1 MLDRAKR
8 FVRPTGST
16 RAFAILGAVALAAS
30 SPAFS
35 PAVAQEPNF
44 AGRNVTMIIGFGAGG
59 GYDQWG
65 RTIGRHIGNH
75 LPGKPNVVPQ
85 NMPGGGSFTA
95 ANHIYTVAPKDGSV
109 LGIIA
114 RDAPLGPLSGM
125 AGARFDP
132 LKITWVGTP
141 TTETNVCFV
150 HKRAKVQSFDDLLK
164 HELIIGNTG
173 AGTGTYTYPKGLNG
187 LLGTKFKLVS
197 GFKVST
203 DVLLAIERGE
213 VDGLCES
220 WDSAF
225 GKRPELFKD
234 GTLKVLFQA
243 GPHVE
248 AEIKAPSIFSLVKTP
263 EQKQALEYLYAGQ
276 GIGRPFVA
284 PEMPAERVKMLRD
297 AFTATMKDPEFL
309 ADARKGKLDVNPTD
323 GAELEKLIHRI
334 YATPKPLVEK
344 IATLIK

>member
-1 MLDRAKR
+1 MFDQARRLALPIG
-8 FVRPTGST
+8 VAGV
-16 RAFAILGAVALAAS
+16 LAVASAM
-30 SPAFS
+30 PAL
-35 PAVAQEPNF
+35 AQEPSF
-44 AGRNVTMIIGFGAGG
+44 AGRNVTMVIGFGAGG

-65 RTIGRHIGNH
+65 RVIARHIGKH
-75 LPGKPNVVPQ
+75 LPGKPNVVAQ

-109 LGIIA
+109 MGIIA
-114 RDAPLGPLSGM
+114 RDAPLGPISGM

-132 LKITWVGTP
+132 LKLTWVGTP
-141 TTETNVCFV
+141 TTETNVCFA

-173 AGTGTYTYPKGLNG
+173 AGTGTYTYPRGLNG

-203 DVLLAIERGE
+203 DVLLAMERGE

-243 GPHVE
+243 GPNVE
-248 AEIKAPSIFSLVKTP
+248 AEIKAPSIFTLVKTP

-276 GIGRPFVA
+276 GIGRPFIA
-284 PEMPAERVKMLRD
+284 PPDMPAERVKMVRD
-297 AFTATMKDPEFL
+297 AFNATVKDAEFL
-309 ADARKGKLDVNPTD
+309 ADARKGKLDVNPQT
-323 GAELEKLIHRI
+323 GQQLEELIKRI
-334 YATPKPLVEK
+334 YATPKPLVDK
-344 IATLIK
+344 IAALIK

>member
-1 MLDRAKR
+1 MFNQLRP
-8 FVRPTGST
+8 FVRPIGV
-16 RAFAILGAVALAAS
+16 LGAFALAAAS
-30 SPAFS
+30 PAVVSPAF
-35 PAVAQEPNF
+35 AQEPNF
-44 AGRNVTMIIGFGAGG
+44 AGRNVTMLIGFGPGG

-65 RTIGRHIGNH
+65 RTIGRHIGKH
-75 LPGKPNVVPQ
+75 LPGKPSVVPQ
-85 NMPGGGSFTA
+85 NMPGGGSFNA
-95 ANHIYTVAPKDGSV
+95 ANHIYNVAPKDGSV

-141 TTETNVCFV
+141 TIETNVCFA

-173 AGTGTYTYPKGLNG
+173 AGTGTYTYPRGLNG

-220 WDSAF
+220 WDSAY

-243 GPHVE
+243 GPNVE
-248 AEIKAPSIFSLVKTP
+248 AEIKAPSIFSLVKNP
-263 EQKQALEYLYAGQ
+263 EHKQALEYLYAGQ

-284 PEMPAERVKMLRD
+284 PEMPADRVKMLRD
-297 AFTATMKDPEFL
+297 AFDATIKDPEFR
-309 ADARKGKLDVNPTD
+309 ADAKKGKLDVNPTN
-323 GAELEKLIHRI
+323 GAGLETLIRRI
-334 YATPKPLVEK
+334 YATPKHLVDQV
-344 IATLIK
+344 AALIK

>member
-1 MLDRAKR
+1 MFDHARRLALPAG
-8 FVRPTGST
+8 VSLG
-16 RAFAILGAVALAAS
+16 ILGALSMAGS
-30 SPAFS
+30 STAP
-35 PAVAQEPNF
+35 AQEINF

-65 RTIGRHIGNH
+65 RTIGRHIGKH
-75 LPGKPNVVPQ
+75 MPGKPNVVSQ

-109 LGIIA
+109 MGIIA
-114 RDAPLGPLSGM
+114 RDAPLGPISGM
-125 AGARFDP
+125 AGARFDS
-132 LKITWVGTP
+132 LKLTWVGTP
-141 TTETNVCFV
+141 TTETNVCFA

-173 AGTGTYTYPKGLNG
+173 VGTGTYTYPKGLNG

-225 GKRPELFKD
+225 GKRPQLFKD
-234 GTLKVLFQA
+234 GTFKVLFQA

-248 AEIKAPSIFSLVKTP
+248 AEIGAPSIFTLVKTP

-284 PEMPAERVKMLRD
+284 PPDMSPAVVKMLRD
-297 AFTATMKDPEFL
+297 AFNATMKDPEFL
-309 ADARKGKLDVNPTD
+309 ADARKGKLDVNPQT
-323 GAELEKLIHRI
+323 GEQLETLIRRI
-334 YATPKPLVEK
+334 YATPKDLVQR
-344 IATLIK
+344 IAVMIK

>member
-1 MLDRAKR
+1 MLDQGKPYA
-8 FVRPTGST
+8 RPIAG
-16 RAFAILGAVALAAS
+16 ALAILGTVAMAAS
-30 SPAFS
+30 PA
-35 PAVAQEPNF
+35 AAQGPTL
-44 AGRNVTMIIGFGAGG
+44 AGKNVTMIIGFGAGG

-65 RTIGRHIGNH
+65 RTIARHIGKH
-75 LPGKPNVVPQ
+75 LPGQPNVVPQ

-95 ANHIYTVAPKDGSV
+95 ANHIYSVAPKDGSV

-114 RDAPLGPLSGM
+114 RDAPLGPISGM
-125 AGARFDP
+125 AGARFDS

-150 HKRAKVQSFDDLLK
+150 HKRAKVQSFEDLLK

-203 DVLLAIERGE
+203 DVLLAMERGE

-220 WDSAF
+220 WDSAY
-225 GKRPELFKD
+225 GKRPEYFKD
-234 GTLKVLFQA
+234 GTFKVLFQA

-248 AEIKAPSIFSLVKTP
+248 AEIKAPSIFTLAKTP
-263 EQKQALEYLYAGQ
+263 ELKQALEYLYAGQ

-284 PEMPAERVKMLRD
+284 PSEMTADRVKMLRD
-297 AFTATMKDPEFL
+297 AFAATMKDPEFR
-309 ADARKGKLDVNPTD
+309 ADAKKGKLDVNPTD
-323 GAELEKLIHRI
+323 GAELEALIKRI
-334 YATPKPLVEK
+334 YATPKNLVDQ
-344 IATLIK
+344 IAALIK

>member
-1 MLDRAKR
+1 MFDQARR
-8 FVRPTGST
+8 FTRPIG
-16 RAFAILGAVALAAS
+16 FLGAVTLAAL
-30 SPAFS
+30 SPALWS
-35 PAVAQEPNF
+35 PALAQEPTF
-44 AGRNVTMIIGFGAGG
+44 AGKNVTMIIGFGAGG
-59 GYDQWG
+59 GYDAWG
-65 RTIGRHIGNH
+65 RAIARHIGKH

-95 ANHIYTVAPKDGSV
+95 ANHIYAVAPKDGSV

-125 AGARFDP
+125 TGARFDP
-132 LKITWVGTP
+132 LKITWIGTP
-141 TTETNVCFV
+141 TIETNVCFA
-150 HKRAKVQSFDDLLK
+150 HKRAKVQNFEDLLK

-173 AGTGTYTYPKGLNG
+173 AGTGTYTYPRGLNG

-220 WDSAF
+220 WDSAN
-225 GKRPELFKD
+225 GKRPEFFKN
-234 GTLKVLFQA
+234 GTFKVLFQA

-248 AEIKAPSIFSLVKTP
+248 AEIKAPSIFSLAKTP

-284 PEMPAERVKMLRD
+284 PPELPAARVKMLRD
-297 AFTATMKDPEFL
+297 AFAATMKDPEFR
-309 ADARKGKLDVNPTD
+309 ADAKKTKLDVNPTD
-323 GAELEKLIHRI
+323 GAGLEALIKRI
-334 YATPKPLVEK
+334 YATPKHLV
-344 IATLIK
+344 AQVAALIK

>member
-1 MLDRAKR
+1 MFNQAKR
-8 FVRPTGST
+8 FARPIGAAGAIFS
-16 RAFAILGAVALAAS
+16 AFALAVA
-30 SPAFS
+30 SPAL
-35 PAVAQEPNF
+35 AQEPNF
-44 AGRNVTMIIGFGAGG
+44 AGHNVTMIIGFGAGG
-59 GYDQWG
+59 GYDRWG
-65 RTIGRHIGNH
+65 RIVARHIGKH

-125 AGARFDP
+125 TGARFDP

-141 TTETNVCFV
+141 TKETNVCFA
-150 HKRAKVQSFDDLLK
+150 HKRAKVQSFEDLLK

-203 DVLLAIERGE
+203 DVLLAMERGE

-220 WDSAF
+220 WDSAV
-225 GKRPELFKD
+225 GKRPDLFKD
-234 GTLKVLFQA
+234 GTFKVLFQA
-243 GPHVE
+243 GPQVE

-284 PEMPAERVKMLRD
+284 PEMPADRVKMLRD
-297 AFTATMKDPEFL
+297 AFAATMKDPEFR
-309 ADARKGKLDVNPTD
+309 ADAKKSKLDVNPTD
-323 GAELEKLIHRI
+323 GVGLEALIKRI
-334 YATPKPLVEK
+334 YATPKHLIDKV
-344 IATLIK
+344 AALIK

>member
-1 MLDRAKR
+1 MLDQAKR
-8 FVRPTGST
+8 FARPIAG
-16 RAFAILGAVALAAS
+16 ACAILGTAAMAAS
-30 SPAFS
+30 PAS
-35 PAVAQEPNF
+35 AQGPTL
-44 AGRNVTMIIGFGAGG
+44 AGKNVTMIIGFGAGG

-65 RTIGRHIGNH
+65 RTIARHIGKH
-75 LPGKPNVVPQ
+75 LPGQPNVVSQ

-95 ANHIYTVAPKDGSV
+95 ANHIYSVAPKDGSV

-114 RDAPLGPLSGM
+114 RDAPLGPISGM
-125 AGARFDP
+125 AGARFDS

-141 TTETNVCFV
+141 TTETNVCFA
-150 HKRAKVQSFDDLLK
+150 HKRAKVQSFEDLLK

-203 DVLLAIERGE
+203 DVLLAMERGE

-220 WDSAF
+220 WDSAV
-225 GKRPELFKD
+225 GKRPEFFRD
-234 GTLKVLFQA
+234 GTFKVLFQA

-248 AEIKAPSIFSLVKTP
+248 AEIKAPSIFTLAKTP
-263 EQKQALEYLYAGQ
+263 EHKQALEYLYAGQ

-284 PEMPAERVKMLRD
+284 PEMPADRVKMLRD
-297 AFTATMKDPEFL
+297 AFNATMKDPEFL
-309 ADARKGKLDVNPTD
+309 ADAKKGKLDVNPTS
-323 GAELEKLIHRI
+323 GAELEALIKRI
-334 YATPKPLVEK
+334 YATPKTLVDQ
-344 IATLIK
+344 IAALIK

>member
-1 MLDRAKR
+1 MFNHAKR
-8 FVRPTGST
+8 FVRASSAPVI
-16 RAFAILGAVALAAS
+16 FGALVLAAA
-30 SPAFS
+30 SPAT
-35 PAVAQEPNF
+35 AQEPF

-65 RTIGRHIGNH
+65 RTVGRHIGKH

-125 AGARFDP
+125 TGARFDP

-141 TTETNVCFV
+141 TTETNVCFA

-203 DVLLAIERGE
+203 DVLLAMERGE

-225 GKRPELFKD
+225 GKRPEMFKD

-248 AEIKAPSIFSLVKTP
+248 AEIKAPSIFTLVKTP

-276 GIGRPFVA
+276 GIGRPFIA
-284 PEMPAERVKMLRD
+284 PPDMPADRVKMLRD
-297 AFTATMKDPEFL
+297 AFTATMNDPEFR
-309 ADARKGKLDVNPTD
+309 ADAKKGKLDVNPTD
-323 GAELEKLIHRI
+323 GAELEKLIRHI
-334 YATPKPLVEK
+334 YATPKHLVDR
-344 IATLIK
+344 IAELIK

>member
-1 MLDRAKR
+1 MFDQAKR
-8 FVRPTGST
+8 FVRPIGTFGALAG
-16 RAFAILGAVALAAS
+16 AFAFAVSSTAL
-30 SPAFS
+30 
-35 PAVAQEPNF
+35 AQEPNY
-44 AGRNVTMIIGFGAGG
+44 AGRNVTMVIGFGAGG

-65 RTIGRHIGNH
+65 RTIARHIGKH
-75 LPGKPNVVPQ
+75 LPGQPNVVPQ

-95 ANHIYTVAPKDGSV
+95 ANHIYSVAPKDGSV

-114 RDAPLGPLSGM
+114 RDAPLGPISGM
-125 AGARFDP
+125 AGARFDS

-150 HKRAKVQSFDDLLK
+150 HKRAKVQSFEDLLK

-187 LLGTKFKLVS
+187 LLGTNFKLVS

-203 DVLLAIERGE
+203 DVLLAMERGE

-220 WDSAF
+220 WDSAV
-225 GKRPELFKD
+225 GKRPQLFQD
-234 GTLKVLFQA
+234 GTFKVLFQA

-248 AEIKAPSIFSLVKTP
+248 AEIKAPSIFTLAKTP

-284 PEMPAERVKMLRD
+284 PEMPADRVKVLRD
-297 AFTATMKDPEFL
+297 AFSATMKDPEFL
-309 ADARKGKLDVNPTD
+309 ADAKKGKLDVAPTS
-323 GAELEKLIHRI
+323 GVELEALIKRI
-334 YATPKPLVEK
+334 YATPKALVDK
-344 IATLIK
+344 IAVLIK

>member
-1 MLDRAKR
+1 MLNLARRLALG
-8 FVRPTGST
+8 FAGLL
-16 RAFAILGAVALAAS
+16 AFAGAAS
-30 SPAFS
+30 
-35 PAVAQEPNF
+35 AQEPNF
-44 AGRNVTMIIGFGAGG
+44 AGKNITMIIGFGAGG
-59 GYDQWG
+59 GYDNWG
-65 RTIGRHIGNH
+65 RTVGRHIGKH

-95 ANHIYTVAPKDGSV
+95 ANYIYTVAPKDGSV
-109 LGIIA
+109 MGIIA
-114 RDAPLGPLSGM
+114 RDAPLGPISGM
-125 AGARFDP
+125 AGARFDS

-141 TTETNVCFV
+141 TTETNVCFA
-150 HKRAKVQSFDDLLK
+150 HKRAKVQSFEDLLK

-187 LLGTKFKLVS
+187 LLGTKFRLVS

-220 WDSAF
+220 WDSAY
-225 GKRPELFKD
+225 GKRPDLFKN

-243 GPHVE
+243 GPEVE
-248 AEIKAPSIFSLVKTP
+248 DEIKAPSIFTLVKTP

-284 PEMPAERVKMLRD
+284 PPDMPAGRVKMLRD
-297 AFTATMKDPEFL
+297 AFNATMKDPEFL
-309 ADARKGKLDVNPTD
+309 AEAKKSKLDVHPQT
-323 GAELEKLIHRI
+323 GEQLEALIKRI
-334 YATPKPLVEK
+334 YATPKDLVQK
-344 IATLIK
+344 IAALIK

>member
-1 MLDRAKR
+1 MFDQARR
-8 FVRPTGST
+8 FARPIGFLS
-16 RAFAILGAVALAAS
+16 AITLAAASPALAQD
-30 SPAFS
+30 PTLT
-35 PAVAQEPNF
+35 
-44 AGRNVTMIIGFGAGG
+44 GRSMTMIIGFGAGG

-65 RTIGRHIGNH
+65 RTVGRHLGKH
-75 LPGKPNVVPQ
+75 MPGKPNVVPQ

-125 AGARFDP
+125 TGARFDP

-141 TTETNVCFV
+141 TTETNVCFA

-173 AGTGTYTYPKGLNG
+173 AGTGTYTYPRGLNG

-225 GKRPELFKD
+225 GKRPELFRD

-284 PEMPAERVKMLRD
+284 PPEMPADRVKMLRD
-297 AFTATMKDPEFL
+297 AFAATMKDPEFL
-309 ADARKGKLDVNPTD
+309 ADAKKGKLDVNPTD
-323 GAELEKLIHRI
+323 GAELEALIKRI
-334 YATPKPLVEK
+334 YTTPKHLVEQV
-344 IATLIK
+344 ATLIK